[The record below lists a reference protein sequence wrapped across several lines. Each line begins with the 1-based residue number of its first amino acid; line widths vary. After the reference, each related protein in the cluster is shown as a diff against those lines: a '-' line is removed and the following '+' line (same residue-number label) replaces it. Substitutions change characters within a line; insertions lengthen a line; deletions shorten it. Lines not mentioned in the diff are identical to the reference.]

1 MARFALSLILSLLWC
16 SLGNASVYQTMGR
29 ARNLASQNRYTDAVR
44 ALDSVINSPH
54 SRTSLLFEA
63 YDSRARCHKKS
74 GNYSA
79 ALADYDAALGIDAS
93 ELNRAI
99 VSLNKTDLLIQT
111 GQYSEAEKILNDLP
125 CHNQDTKNRRITNLA
140 SVYTRTERFQQAENL
155 YKTAISEFSDS
166 TDKAIICQNLGVLY
180 MQQGK
185 WAEAS
190 GQLSIADSLYGR
202 LTAEKFI
209 SLSNLAYRHCSFR
222 TCPHCELISSGS
234 YYYAKKESGDTSRMR

>member
-93 ELNRAI
+93 ELNL
-99 VSLNKTDLLIQT
+99 SLIH
-111 GQYSEAEKILNDLP
+111 I
-125 CHNQDTKNRRITNLA
+125 
-140 SVYTRTERFQQAENL
+140 
-155 YKTAISEFSDS
+155 
-166 TDKAIICQNLGVLY
+166 
-180 MQQGK
+180 
-185 WAEAS
+185 
-190 GQLSIADSLYGR
+190 
-202 LTAEKFI
+202 
-209 SLSNLAYRHCSFR
+209 
-222 TCPHCELISSGS
+222 
-234 YYYAKKESGDTSRMR
+234 